1 MATRQNRMAE
11 FNSGEPP
18 MEQPLE
24 ILCQDHCGTYV
35 IPFPCRWENGAWV
48 GVPSNQPINATV
60 LGWRGW
66 AHKP

>member
-18 MEQPLE
+18 AEQPLE

-35 IPFPCRWENGAWV
+35 IPFACRWANGAWI
-48 GVPSNQPINATV
+48 GVPSNQPIKATV
-60 LGWRGW
+60 LGWWGW
-66 AHKP
+66 GA